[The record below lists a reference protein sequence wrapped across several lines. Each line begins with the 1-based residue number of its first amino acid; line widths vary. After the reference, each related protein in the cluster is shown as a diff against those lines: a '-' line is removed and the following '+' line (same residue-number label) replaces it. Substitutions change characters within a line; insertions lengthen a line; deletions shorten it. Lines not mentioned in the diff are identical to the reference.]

1 MVSLLNNQ
9 FAKSWASSENTRRYP
24 RALRVRGKCD
34 MVLWEGKEE
43 EERPLV
49 AIEVKEDIKD

>member
-1 MVSLLNNQ
+1 
-9 FAKSWASSENTRRYP
+9 
-24 RALRVRGKCD
+24 